1 MILGGVYTTK
11 TIDTKG
17 QIFRRYDI
25 HFFIFSNSVFSF
37 FCFFCHMLLTS
48 ILSIF
53 DQYLKLIV
61 KYIQCFVFIT
71 FEMCCTCPNALTDD
85 ARTFE
90 LVAVASHE
98 QTQTDKNM
106 IDIKTY

>member
-1 MILGGVYTTK
+1 MV
-11 TIDTKG
+11 
-17 QIFRRYDI
+17 
-25 HFFIFSNSVFSF
+25 FFLF
-37 FCFFCHMLLTS
+37 FFCHMLLTS

-53 DQYLKLIV
+53 EQYLKLIV

-71 FEMCCTCPNALTDD
+71 FEMCCTCPNALADHVG
-85 ARTFE
+85 TFE